1 MITAPLTAPEKGMI
15 VFSETA
21 KLMAKITQVN
31 PDGFTFYVLNGLWT
45 GKVEN
50 GVSRVSDRARG
61 PDGMIDVTNQLG
73 RDDFAQVL
81 SVTRDEYNNW
91 YMYNENGTS
100 ALINK
105 LVNAPLPAPAPA
117 PVQVAGPDISAPQDD
132 ERPDP
137 VHEAVLIVSVLGQ
150 GDSPKEFET
159 WIASLSLEQLAREM
173 DQGELVGT
181 SRMIGA
187 LEIPPGE
194 VLTRLEE
201 MGSDASFFERV
212 GPAGTSEPVSS
223 RISAVRDQQGWNDGS
238 MEHLAAA
245 FIREAG
251 LERAFLA
258 HLEKQAAA
266 ENDHS
271 NDLDIM

>member
-21 KLMAKITQVN
+21 RLMAKITQVN

-50 GVSRVSDRARG
+50 GVSRVADRARG

-81 SVTRDEYNNW
+81 SVTRNEYNQW
-91 YMYNENGTS
+91 YMYNDNGTS
-100 ALINK
+100 ALINRR
-105 LVNAPLPAPAPA
+105 VDAPIPPPRPAPT
-117 PVQVAGPDISAPQDD
+117 QVAGPDISAPQDD
-132 ERPDP
+132 EGPEP
-137 VHEAVLIVSVLGQ
+137 VHEAVLILSVLGQ
-150 GDSPKEFET
+150 GESPKEFEN

-181 SRMIGA
+181 SRMVGA
-187 LEIPPGE
+187 MEIPPEE
-194 VLTRLEE
+194 VQTRLEE

-212 GPAGTSEPVSS
+212 GPAGKVAPVAS
-223 RISAVRDQQGWNDGS
+223 RISAIRDQQGWNDGS

-258 HLEKQAAA
+258 HLEAQAAM
-266 ENDHS
+266 ENGYDPEGCEP
-271 NDLDIM
+271 